1 MMAPGEVKALFDRLE
16 SRLLRQRVQCARVDS
31 WVRPELDRGFELPR
45 RATREHQDLA
55 DLSRTPWL
63 RLVVDNVVQAMYVDA
78 VYASSGKSR
87 ELWGLWAANGM
98 QSLQVSAHRAM
109 ISYGHCYALVSRA
122 VRHGEKSSRV
132 RFFSP
137 KAMAVE
143 FDDAGVDAL
152 PSAALE
158 LVGAQRWVLHV
169 PGEDIHLERR
179 DAASTDTEMNG
190 LVITAR
196 IPTGLAYVPVVRF
209 ANQVDLDGRVIGE
222 VEPFIPTAQR
232 INKTSYDRLLA
243 QHFNSWKVKTA
254 TGLELP
260 SVVDADGEP
269 TDRLDVEA
277 TEHLKTKLA
286 QDDILVAEDPEVK
299 FGTLD
304 ATSLDP
310 FVASWRSDIEALAAA
325 TQTPAHALTGQ
336 LVNLSAEALAA
347 ARAPLTQKVYE
358 RQMNAGVSYARVLQ
372 LMAEMAGLVE
382 LAADDRVRV
391 TWQDMEVRSLS
402 QAADA
407 LSKVAS
413 GLRVPVRAL
422 WHLVPGVEAT
432 EVEEW
437 ERLSDE
443 EIERDPLTASFQRQA
458 EQTIGGVS
466 GGADETG

>member
-1 MMAPGEVKALFDRLE
+1 MTPEEIKDLFDRLE
-16 SRLLRQRVQCARVDS
+16 SRLRRQRLQCDTVDS
-31 WVRPELDRGFELPR
+31 WMRPELDRGFDLPR
-45 RATREHQDLA
+45 RATSEHQGLA

-78 VYASSGKSR
+78 IYSSRGKSA
-87 ELWGLWAANGM
+87 ELWGLWAANGL

-109 ISYGHCYALVSRA
+109 VAYGHCYALVSRA
-122 VRHGEKSSRV
+122 VRHGDRSARA

-143 FDDAGVDAL
+143 FDDSGVDAL

-158 LVGAQRWVLHV
+158 LVGRERWILRV
-169 PGEDIHLERR
+169 PGEEIRLERH
-179 DAASTDTEMNG
+179 DPVTSSTEMQG
-190 LVITAR
+190 LVITSRAS
-196 IPTGLAYVPVVRF
+196 TGLPYVPVVRF
-209 ANQVDLDGRVIGE
+209 ANQLDLDGRVIGE

-260 SVVDADGEP
+260 TEMGADGEP
-269 TDRLDVEA
+269 TEQVDQLAAEQ
-277 TEHLKTKLA
+277 LKTKLA
-286 QDDILVAEDPEVK
+286 QDDILVAEDPETK

-304 ATSLDP
+304 ATALDP
-310 FVASWRSDIEALAAA
+310 FVNSWRSDIEALAAA

-358 RQMNAGVSYARVLQ
+358 RQMNAGVSYSRVLQ
-372 LMAEMAGLVE
+372 LMAEAAGMRD

-407 LSKVAS
+407 LGKIAA
-413 GLRVPVRAL
+413 GLKVPVRAL

-432 EVEEW
+432 EIEEW
-437 ERLSDE
+437 ERLADE
-443 EIERDPLTASFQRQA
+443 EVERDPLQRSFQRQA
-458 EQTIGGVS
+458 ESTVTEVDGG
-466 GGADETG
+466 DNL

>member
-1 MMAPGEVKALFDRLE
+1 MTPEQIKVLFDRLDV
-16 SRLLRQRVQCARVDS
+16 RLRRQRAQCDMVDS
-31 WVRPELDRGFELPR
+31 WMRPELDRGFSLPR
-45 RATREHQDLA
+45 RATREHHSLA

-78 VYASSGKSR
+78 IYSSQGKSP

-109 ISYGHCYALVSRA
+109 IAYGHCYALVSRA
-122 VRHGEKSSRV
+122 VRHGERSARA

-137 KAMAVE
+137 RSMAVV
-143 FDDAGVDAL
+143 FDDDGVDSL

-158 LVGAQRWVLHV
+158 LVGSERWILRV

-179 DAASTDTEMNG
+179 DAASAGAEMDG
-190 LVITAR
+190 LVVTLR
-196 IPTGLAYVPVVRF
+196 VPTQLPYVPVVRF
-209 ANQVDLDGRVIGE
+209 ANQLDLDGRVIGE

-243 QHFNSWKVKTA
+243 QHFNSWKVKTV
-254 TGLELP
+254 TGLDLP
-260 SVVDADGEP
+260 TAVDADGEP
-269 TDRLDVEA
+269 TGQVDQLAAEQM
-277 TEHLKTKLA
+277 KTKLA
-286 QDDILVAEDPEVK
+286 QDDILVAESPDTT

-310 FVASWRSDIEALAAA
+310 FVNSWRSDIEALAAVS
-325 TQTPAHALTGQ
+325 QTPAHALTGQ

-372 LMAEMAGLVE
+372 LMADLAGLRDI
-382 LAADDRVRV
+382 AADDRVRV
-391 TWQDMEVRSLS
+391 TWQDMEIRSLS

-407 LSKVAS
+407 LGKIAA
-413 GLRVPVRAL
+413 GLRVPPRAL

-432 EVEEW
+432 ELEEW
-437 ERLSDE
+437 ERLAE
-443 EIERDPLTASFQRQA
+443 EEVERDPLTASFQRQA
-458 EQTIGGVS
+458 ESTITGVDSGVTGG
-466 GGADETG
+466 